1 MLKLAPKLLFGLSI
15 LALGATQT
23 QAGQNKPNFF
33 DLLFGGQRHQNQ
45 QSFAPPPQQQQQAPW
60 WQQSK
65 QVDQGQGQPT
75 QNVGRKKKF
84 GVAGADETADPE
96 FQLPG
101 LGMGNVDYLPPVVAP
116 VFDPTAATLQ
126 GQGPE
131 AEAIRNLL
139 SDRNTPIKAVETE
152 RKAVAAFYKANGFK
166 PLWMEAGH
174 LNSKAADVLKVLAA
188 APDDGLL
195 AKNYMPEVLTSFTD
209 ADIVASDATKQA
221 RLDVGMTV
229 AALHYARHLSGG
241 QFDPNRLSLYN
252 DIKPEVVNAD
262 EALKLLSSSEIPASY
277 LQSLAPKH
285 PQYAVLK
292 AELGKLTS
300 DGGAAV
306 IPVAA
311 GPTVKPGK
319 SDARLPAVRQRLEA
333 LGYSGKPTTPVVDE
347 QKLDQDLAI
356 GLMALQ
362 TANKLKPSGVL
373 DGATVKLLN
382 RDETG
387 ERRQKLISNL
397 ERLRWLPK
405 NLSERYVFVNQAS
418 YTVNVMDKGQVAW
431 HSKVIV
437 GQPTKQTY
445 SFNDQISQVVFN
457 PKWGVPVS
465 IIINEY
471 GPKMRKDPSY
481 LDRNGFIVVN
491 LKGEEIGSS
500 SVDWYNISATP
511 NFGIQQL
518 AGGGN
523 ALGELKFLFPNAH
536 DIYMHDT
543 PTKNLFND
551 QVRAFSH
558 GCVRVQN
565 PREFAQVLLGW
576 NKDQVVKGLAISD
589 THSVPLPQKV
599 PVYLTYFTAWADDTG
614 KLQFYD
620 DIYGRDAAITKALA
634 YDPGTKVK
642 NINTLAAGSIT
653 GGLTQN

>member
-1 MLKLAPKLLFGLSI
+1 MLKLASKLVFGLSI
-15 LALGATQT
+15 LALGAVHA

-33 DLLFGGQRHQNQ
+33 ELLFGTRHTQNQ
-45 QSFAPPPQQQQQAPW
+45 QIIAPPPLRRQAPV
-60 WQQSK
+60 WQQNL
-65 QVDQGQGQPT
+65 QDEQGFYTEKVAG
-75 QNVGRKKKF
+75 KKKF
-84 GVAGADETADPE
+84 AVVGVDELADPE

-101 LGMGNVDYLPPVVAP
+101 LGMGTMDYLPPVVAP
-116 VFDPTAATLQ
+116 VFDPTFANLQ
-126 GQGPE
+126 AQGPE
-131 AEAIRNLL
+131 SEAIRTLL
-139 SDRNTPIKAVETE
+139 FDRNTPIKAVEVE
-152 RKAVAAFYKANGFK
+152 RKAVTNFYKTNGFK
-166 PLWMEAGH
+166 PMWMEAGH
-174 LNSKAADVLKVLAA
+174 LTAKATDVLKVLASA
-188 APDDGLL
+188 SDDGLL
-195 AKNYMPEVLTSFTD
+195 AKNYLPEVMASYAD
-209 ADIVASDATKQA
+209 ADAVAGASAMQA
-221 RLDVGMTV
+221 RLDVGLTV
-229 AALHYARHLSGG
+229 AALHYARHISGG

-252 DIKPEVVNAD
+252 DIKPEAVAPD
-262 EALKLLSSSEIPASY
+262 EALKLLSTSEIPAIY

-285 PQYAVLK
+285 LQYAVLK
-292 AELGKLTS
+292 DELGKLNS
-300 DGGAAV
+300 ANGAAV

-319 SDARLPAVRQRLEA
+319 SDARLPAVRLRLEA
-333 LGYSGKPTTPVVDE
+333 LGYSAKPTTLVGDE

-362 TANKLKPSGVL
+362 TANKLKPSGFL

-387 ERRQKLISNL
+387 ERRQKLISSL
-397 ERLRWLPK
+397 ERMRWLPK
-405 NLSERYVFVNQAS
+405 SLGERYVFVNQAA
-418 YTVNVMDKGQVAW
+418 YTVNVFDKGQVAW
-431 HSKVIV
+431 RSKVIV

-445 SFNDQISQVVFN
+445 SFNNQISQVVFN

-491 LKGEEIGSS
+491 LKGEEIGSNA
-500 SVDWYNISATP
+500 VDWYNISATP
-511 NFGIQQL
+511 NFGVQQL
-518 AGGGN
+518 AGDGN

-543 PTKNLFND
+543 PTKNLFNES
-551 QVRAFSH
+551 VRAFSH

-576 NKDQVVKGLAISD
+576 SKELVVNGLAISD
-589 THSVPLPQKV
+589 THSVQLSAKV

-620 DIYGRDAAITKALA
+620 DIYGRDAALGKALA
-634 YDPGTKVK
+634 YDPAVKVK
-642 NINTLAAGSIT
+642 DSNALAAGTSAGSII
-653 GGLTQN
+653 QN